1 MVGIFNYM
9 EIIQSIILIISALL
23 FIIAT
28 VGILRLNRDMDNVV
42 YARIHIL
49 GVIDIAGVLAFLGLG
64 QPFFAILYF
73 ILAPFLAHALAN
85 AYYYSED
92 EINTNEIIDESDNDG
107 SDLENNF
114 EESISKD
121 ESISEESS
129 DEDESISDEDISKD
143 ESISENGKYTVSTL
157 KINEDR

>member
-1 MVGIFNYM
+1 MIGGIFNYI
-9 EIIQSIILIISALL
+9 EIIQSILLIISALL
-23 FIIAT
+23 IIIAT
-28 VGILRLNRDMDNVV
+28 VGILRLNGDMDNIV

-92 EINTNEIIDESDNDG
+92 ELNTNENS
-107 SDLENNF
+107 
-114 EESISKD
+114 
-121 ESISEESS
+121 SEF
-129 DEDESISDEDISKD
+129 DEDSGEA
-143 ESISENGKYTVSTL
+143 ENEEEKYSVSTL
-157 KINEDR
+157 KINEDG